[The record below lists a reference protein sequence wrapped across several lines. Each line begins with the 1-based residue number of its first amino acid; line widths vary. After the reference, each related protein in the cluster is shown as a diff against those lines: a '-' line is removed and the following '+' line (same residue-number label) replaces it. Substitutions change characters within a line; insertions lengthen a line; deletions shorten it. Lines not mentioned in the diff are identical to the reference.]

1 MSSPVTS
8 SFPPPILLPRN
19 QSTARRV
26 MQAHF
31 PFKCCAV
38 CGLQIATCLTVAHL
52 DHNAGNNHPDNLARL
67 CQTHHW
73 MYDSGLYPKEAI
85 SLLQAHWQTAKGVPD
100 HKPRLKDAGAKA
112 ALTRKRRAAAR
123 KASET
128 RHANLAKSANP
139 MLRRLGEA
147 ELLRADFCSLIG
159 SHSIR
164 VETSGPVPSNRLTTS
179 LCLRLCQKN

>member
-1 MSSPVTS
+1 MPSSVTALVIS
-8 SFPPPILLPRN
+8 PATPLPRN
-19 QSTARRV
+19 QVTARRILNE
-26 MQAHF
+26 QC

-85 SLLQAHWQTAKGVPD
+85 SLLQAHWQVVKGVPD
-100 HKPRLKDAGAKA
+100 HKGRMKDAGAKA

-128 RHANLAKSANP
+128 RQFNLANSA
-139 MLRRLGEA
+139 
-147 ELLRADFCSLIG
+147 
-159 SHSIR
+159 
-164 VETSGPVPSNRLTTS
+164 
-179 LCLRLCQKN
+179 